1 MRLAVLAIGRLKD
14 GPERELCLRYQER
27 AGAMARALGF
37 SGPDLT
43 ELPESR
49 ARRSEDRKRDEA
61 AALSTKISA
70 GGIIILDER
79 ARTMTSEAFATH
91 LAAARDCG
99 QQAMHFVI
107 GGADGLEPE
116 LVARAERAMSFGA
129 MSFGAMTLP
138 HQLVRALV
146 LEQIYRAMTI
156 CAGHPYHRA

>member
-14 GPERELCLRYQER
+14 GPERDLCLRYQER
-27 AGAMARALGF
+27 ASAMARALGF
-37 SGPDLT
+37 SGPDIA

-49 ARRSEDRKRDEA
+49 AKRPDDRKHDEA
-61 AALSTKISA
+61 LALSTKMGA
-70 GGIIILDER
+70 GGIIILDEH
-79 ARTMTSEAFATH
+79 AKTITSDAFAAY
-91 LAAARDCG
+91 LAAARDRG
-99 QQAMHFVI
+99 QPAMHFVI

-116 LVARAERAMSFGA
+116 LVARAERAISFG
-129 MSFGAMTLP
+129 GMTLP